1 MDVQERLVTSLEAK
15 CRTLCDANFSKD
27 LQIER
32 LTAQIATL
40 TDRIV
45 GVEQNCD
52 GEVQRDADGSLGNMA
67 VGLNEEE
74 NANGSNE
81 HAQ

>member
-1 MDVQERLVTSLEAK
+1 MKVDVQERLVSSLEAK
-15 CRTLCDANFSKD
+15 CRALCDDNFSKD

-45 GVEQNCD
+45 GA
-52 GEVQRDADGSLGNMA
+52 G
-67 VGLNEEE
+67 
-74 NANGSNE
+74 
-81 HAQ
+81 